1 MHTHITDVSQSERH
15 QIDCRETSTKQEHGQ
30 PRTPWKYWEAPLQHL
45 RRTESSYPLHRPTC
59 KPQLKIMRPGEHGHI
74 TSGLKQYGSPEQTTD
89 YHGRSLCSGPIYG
102 ALENGLLPT
111 LLRETL
117 RQHGGPQKAEGE
129 ERRGTIPNGAS
140 KGERPTEV
148 AARSRVGDWKGDTV
162 AGKWQTACFMTSADI
177 EAWTWSKRNSWLPP
191 RNPEEIDM
199 KQTRRTTP
207 SQADLGNGEQLAAR
221 QAMAANSKAQ
231 VLFSHPHSPRE
242 RPAKENANGFLRR
255 FFLSYSNS
263 STVTQGHFDHA
274 IHLLNNRP
282 QQHLS

>member
-1 MHTHITDVSQSERH
+1 MEILGGPATAPTKDRIFIPPSQTYMQASTEDHEAKRTRAYH
-15 QIDCRETSTKQEHGQ
+15 QWT
-30 PRTPWKYWEAPLQHL
+30 
-45 RRTESSYPLHRPTC
+45 
-59 KPQLKIMRPGEHGHI
+59 
-74 TSGLKQYGSPEQTTD
+74 KQYGSPEQTTD

-111 LLRETL
+111 LLRKTL

-191 RNPEEIDM
+191 RNPEESDM